1 MYSAN
6 FAELQIDIAEIM
18 AVQKQNMSSFASVM
32 SVLSIVFYCA
42 GFIRVELELHDHK
55 KRINALE
62 SIAETRIKNAPG
74 KCTLCHLKF
83 RSCVEI
89 KEYKA

>member
-1 MYSAN
+1 LYSAN

-18 AVQKQNMSSFASVM
+18 AVQKQNMPSFASVI
-32 SVLSIVFYCA
+32 SVLSVVFYCA

-62 SIAETRIKNAPG
+62 SIAETKSPSDDAEMKIIKNAPG
-74 KCTLCHLKF
+74 KCTFMSPK
-83 RSCVEI
+83 V
-89 KEYKA
+89 